1 MTLILAFDYWLIRYD
16 MCERLWYLLPMR
28 RLGMWPW
35 YWPLEDGSGG
45 VQRLPR
51 YEDYGGDSGV
61 HVYSS
66 VKTGFLQVTRAAE
79 AVDSSDS
86 DQTDSEIGDTK
97 VR

>member
-1 MTLILAFDYWLIRYD
+1 MY
-16 MCERLWYLLPMR
+16 
-28 RLGMWPW
+28 
-35 YWPLEDGSGG
+35 
-45 VQRLPR
+45 
-51 YEDYGGDSGV
+51 
-61 HVYSS
+61 S